1 MNTPPSLTYNLIV
14 RQKRVEREFQGY
26 VLQIIGEVIRE
37 NPSWPIRVRPIQ
49 EKDRSDI
56 LVLDEKGQ
64 AFCVIELKDY
74 LEFPVPYNESFW
86 SQAEKYA
93 AKLGAPYFV
102 TWNMLRAVVWDRTKP
117 IQESDLGN
125 LVNLGYYD
133 CEYFR
138 KHLLLPPKAEQNLKK
153 QIEFTISFL
162 VNLSRGVVPEYTL
175 DRRFIDRLNALILRY
190 SDVMAAEAVEI
201 YESDSAFRQGLEQ
214 YVQEE
219 QGWKWAGSSETLPEE
234 MERVTRLALLLLMTK
249 LVFYHALRT
258 KGKHRELLRLVMPS
272 AALSSMKLMEYLWND
287 YLYPVINR
295 IDYQTLLGEHP
306 SFIDKFPFRLP
317 YCKEFV
323 EELISEITQ
332 YDFSEI
338 PHDIIGKIFE
348 NLIEEDSRH
357 QMGQYF
363 TRPDIADLICA
374 YCIRSGY
381 DDVLDAGS
389 GSGTFSVRAYH
400 RKKDLVPSQSH
411 LDLLQHIWSVE
422 IAPYPAHL
430 TTLNMV
436 IQELRMEA
444 NYPRVISRDF
454 FLLDAGA
461 TVPVRNPDGREEEV
475 GLPKMNAVVSNPPY
489 TRQEEMEGVA
499 TGIKARAY
507 EICKREW
514 PGIPISKRASLY
526 VYFFMHAA
534 ALLKN
539 GNDGRPGGRLGF
551 ITAESWLDVD
561 YGKALKEM
569 FLRHFN
575 LTAIIGSQVERWFQA
590 ADVNTCITLA
600 EKKKNNDN
608 GENLVKFV
616 NLKIRL
622 DELWERYTPKSF
634 ADEIEAHQNPGF
646 FENRFYRLFAV
657 KQSELLAEAT
667 DSEGNFIGAKWGKY
681 LRAPM
686 VYFKIMERARDRL
699 VPLGEMTKIRRGWT
713 TGANKFFYARDITD
727 LVEEERIRRFA
738 GMTRKELE
746 KKGLALIESG
756 DGSWHLIE
764 KGYLRPV
771 VKSLRFV
778 HGISLTQEDIGNQR
792 IVFLRDPLR
801 RFAREYV
808 RFGEQEGYSKS
819 KTCSARRP
827 WYKLPEL
834 EPAPL
839 LISMMYG
846 DRFLLPMNKDKVYDD
861 HNLFGITPNNKR
873 NLNSISAFTNSTF
886 FMLQHALNSYQ
897 LTGDI
902 TVAKMDGHEIKRL
915 LVLKPE
921 RGTERIKSALRK
933 LSSRPIK
940 SIFEELGFPK
950 PERDFSN
957 IDPEKI
963 TLRRVAPD
971 RLELDDAILEAL
983 GFESERE
990 RKKILPELYQG
1001 VVALVKDRLMKAR
1014 SLEEEE
1020 EEDRE
1025 GD

>member
-1 MNTPPSLTYNLIV
+1 LIV
-14 RQKRVEREFQGY
+14 PQERVEREFQGY
-26 VLQIIGEVIRE
+26 VLQIIGEVIKE
-37 NPSWPIRVRPIQ
+37 NPSWPIRARPIQ

-56 LVLDEKGQ
+56 LILDEKGQ

-74 LEFPVPYNESFW
+74 LEVPTPYKEDLW
-86 SQAEKYA
+86 AQAERYA
-93 AKLGAPYFV
+93 ARLGAPYFI
-102 TWNMLRAVVWDRTKP
+102 TWNMLKAVVWDRTKP

-125 LVNLGYYD
+125 LINLGYYD

-138 KHLLLPPKAEQNLKK
+138 RENTLPRSAELAFK
-153 QIEFTISFL
+153 EEVEATLSFL
-162 VNLSRGVVPEYTL
+162 INLSRGVVPEYTL

-190 SDVMAAEAVEI
+190 SSVMTAEAVEI
-201 YESDSAFRQGLEQ
+201 YRSNSAFRQGLEQ

-219 QGWKWAGSSETLPEE
+219 QGWKWTGSPETLPQE
-234 MERVTRLALLLLMTK
+234 MERTTRLALLLLMTK
-249 LVFYHALRT
+249 LVFYHALKTRGEH
-258 KGKHRELLRLVMPS
+258 KDLLRLVMPS
-272 AALSSMKLMEYLWND
+272 VALPPMKLMEYLWND

-306 SFIDKFPFRLP
+306 SFIDNIPFRLP
-317 YCKEFV
+317 FCREFV
-323 EELISEITQ
+323 GELISEITQ

-348 NLIEEDSRH
+348 DLIEEDSRH

-374 YCIRSGY
+374 YCIRSGH

-400 RKKDLVPSQSH
+400 RKKDLVHSQSH
-411 LDLLQHIWSVE
+411 LELLQHIFSVE

-430 TTLNMV
+430 TTLNMI

-444 NYPRVISRDF
+444 NYPRVINRDF
-454 FLLDAGA
+454 FLLDTGA
-461 TVPVRNPDGREEEV
+461 TVPVRNPEGREEEIR
-475 GLPKMNAVVSNPPY
+475 LPKLDAIVSNPPY
-489 TRQEEMEGVA
+489 TRQEEMEEVA
-499 TGIKARAY
+499 IGIKARAY
-507 EICKREW
+507 EMCKREW
-514 PGIPISKRASLY
+514 PGISISKRASLY

-539 GNDGRPGGRLGF
+539 GENDKAGGRLGF
-551 ITAESWLDVD
+551 ITADSWLDVD
-561 YGKALKEM
+561 YGKALQEM
-569 FLRHFN
+569 FLKHFN
-575 LTAIIGSQVERWFQA
+575 LTAIIDSQVERWFAA
-590 ADVNTCITLA
+590 ADINTCITLA
-600 EKKKNNDN
+600 EKRKNNDN

-616 NLKIRL
+616 NLKARL
-622 DELWERYTPKSF
+622 EELWEKYTPKSF
-634 ADEIEAHQNPGF
+634 ADEIEAHNRVGF
-646 FENRFYRLFAV
+646 FENRFYRMFAI

-667 DSEGNFIGAKWGKY
+667 DPDGNFIGAKWGKY
-681 LRAPM
+681 LRAPL
-686 VYFKIMERARDRL
+686 VYFRIMKKARDKL
-699 VPLGEMTKIRRGWT
+699 VPLGEIASVRFGIK

-727 LVEEERIRRFA
+727 STEDERIKRFA
-738 GMTRKELE
+738 GMTRKELR

-756 DGSWHLIE
+756 AGTWHLIE
-764 KGYLRPV
+764 KDYLRPV

-778 HGISLTQEDIGNQR
+778 PGINLSLEDIGNQR
-792 IVFLRDPLR
+792 VVFLRRPLR
-801 RFAREYV
+801 KYARRYV
-808 RFGEQEGYSKS
+808 RFGEEKMEYHKTR
-819 KTCSARRP
+819 TCSARRP
-827 WYKLPEL
+827 WYKLPDL

-846 DRFLLPMNKDKVYDD
+846 DRFLLPLNRDRAYDD
-861 HNLFGITPNNKR
+861 HNLFGIMPNNRK
-873 NLNSISAFTNSTF
+873 NLKMIAGFTNSTF

-915 LVLKPE
+915 LVLKPN
-921 RGTERIKSALRK
+921 RGTERIKSTLKK
-933 LSSRPIK
+933 LSSRPIR

-971 RLELDDAILEAL
+971 RLELDDAVLEAL

-990 RKKILPELYQG
+990 RKKILLELYQG

-1014 SLEEEE
+1014 SFEE
-1020 EEDRE
+1020 EEDHE